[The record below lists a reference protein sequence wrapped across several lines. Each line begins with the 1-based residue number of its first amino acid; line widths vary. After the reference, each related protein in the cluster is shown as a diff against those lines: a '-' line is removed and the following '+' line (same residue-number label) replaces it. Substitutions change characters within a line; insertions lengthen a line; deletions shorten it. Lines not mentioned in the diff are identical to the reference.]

1 MNAVVFHGNGA
12 LASAAMG
19 GAVGRQG
26 RNRLDYRRL
35 PADGDGLPDRHGD
48 GQEPKN
54 LTLKMGNCNHRK
66 YIPHL
71 VDLVAGGS
79 VAPEN
84 VLTKIAPLAPVLE
97 AYKAFDQRR
106 PGWIKVEL
114 RP

>member
-1 MNAVVFHGNGA
+1 MLQWAVQ
-12 LASAAMG
+12 SAAKAGTVSIIGVYPPTATAFPIGMAMG
-19 GAVGRQG
+19 
-26 RNRLDYRRL
+26 
-35 PADGDGLPDRHGD
+35 
-48 GQEPKN
+48 KN

-84 VLTKIAPLAPVLE
+84 VLTKIAPLAPVLD

-106 PGWIKVEL
+106 PGWIKVEAATIIAIGC
-114 RP
+114 RAAR